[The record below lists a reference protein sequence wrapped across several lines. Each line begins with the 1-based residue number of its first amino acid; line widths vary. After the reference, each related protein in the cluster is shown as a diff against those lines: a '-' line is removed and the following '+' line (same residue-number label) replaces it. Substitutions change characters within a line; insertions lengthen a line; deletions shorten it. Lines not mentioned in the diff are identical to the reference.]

1 MFESHLPAI
10 TEDSVITTYQPPS
23 TAAASVVASTV
34 PAVALDSKTLF
45 LKMFSSRFGSYAR
58 TIGGATWRQLSQFH
72 QLSDQ
77 EILLS
82 ISKESKAYRA
92 VSVDQSESFL
102 VLQFNAEDRT
112 ADRAVW
118 EKLSAALFS
127 AGLTGLKLFQV
138 SEGSTYQVFICLSK
152 SVSILPLSKGLTN
165 HLLQAGVTNVEV
177 LRPGNHFILPL
188 QEGYRWMNDSVLPV
202 IARHEMTEDMA
213 LNFFMGEVTKVTIC
227 PEQFIEQFKDFLEAE
242 RKREIMEI
250 VPPEGLSQVGL
261 DGQAGLQEVL
271 EGQDGTKPKRKERR
285 LRILP

>member
-10 TEDSVITTYQPPS
+10 AEDSVITTSQPPS
-23 TAAASVVASTV
+23 TVAASVVSSVGSAAV

-58 TIGGATWRQLSQFH
+58 TVGGTTWRQLSQFH
-72 QLSDQ
+72 QLSD
-77 EILLS
+77 EELLTS

-92 VSVDQSESFL
+92 LSVDQSESFL

-118 EKLSAALFS
+118 EKLSAALLT
-127 AGLTGLKLFQV
+127 AGLSGLKLFQV
-138 SEGSTYQVFICLSK
+138 SEGSTYQVFICFSK
-152 SVSILPLSKGLTN
+152 AVSILPLSKGLTN

-177 LRPGNHFILPL
+177 LKPGNHFILPL
-188 QEGYRWMNDSVLPV
+188 QEGYRWMNDGVLPV
-202 IARHEMTEDMA
+202 IARHEMSEDMA
-213 LNFFMGEVTKVTIC
+213 LNFFMGEVTKVTVC
-227 PEQFIEQFKDFLEAE
+227 PEQFVEQFKDFLEAE

-250 VPPEGLSQVGL
+250 VPPEGLSQDGVSDQEGV
-261 DGQAGLQEVL
+261 DGQ
-271 EGQDGTKPKRKERR
+271 KPKRKERR